1 MGSWEEERY
10 YSWVKKNSVLI
21 CYYFKF
27 YATAMFRLIQYF
39 I

>member
-21 CYYFKF
+21 CYFKF